1 MAKYGV
7 GFSLES
13 GYQPVEASS
22 AKEAEEKYLDYW
34 EKRGVSRDSD
44 VDGLHA
50 IQHTESEQVCEVCG
64 GFPCEFAP
72 GNRPSNRKV
81 L

>member
-7 GFSLES
+7 GFSQES
-13 GYQPVEASS
+13 GYQPVEAPS
-22 AKEAEEKYLDYW
+22 AKEAEEKYLEYW
-34 EKRGVSRDSD
+34 EKRGVSRESD

-50 IQHTESEQVCEVCG
+50 IQHTESERVCMVCG